1 MMTITRIPHRQR
13 GRTLIELLVSIALG
27 VLILLGVGTLYLGA
41 NQTTRVTTNVSV
53 MEESAGTIVA
63 LLGASVRRAGYS
75 EIVGQGQD
83 HRTSFLYSGPP
94 LRGCTNQHY
103 GVVAGDPLSF
113 ACGGA
118 AQLAGNDVLVVWY
131 QADSRVTVSQADTP
145 DCLGNTAPLWTV
157 AEPSLAI
164 AVPAVGALPASQI
177 RLVRNIFYVDP
188 AGNLMCEG
196 SGNAAPQPLVPGVE
210 QFRVFYGFD
219 DVANAPSN
227 RVSVVAEPVARSLR
241 DAAFIDAQPVTGN
254 VSGWNFVVS
263 VHVCVVLRSQEVGV
277 RVGTATYQPCPADAV
292 EAAGDVPA
300 VAPPGDGAFRRAF
313 NQVFTLR
320 SRSTPAPLG

>member
-1 MMTITRIPHRQR
+1 MMTTSRIPHWQR

-27 VLILLGVGTLYLGA
+27 LLILLGVGTLYLGA

-75 EIVGQGQD
+75 EIAGVGQD
-83 HRTSFLYSGPP
+83 RRTSFLYDGPH
-94 LRGCTNQHY
+94 LQGCRNQHY
-103 GVVAGDPLSF
+103 AVTAGDPLSF

-131 QADSRVTVSQADTP
+131 QADNRVAAAQADTL

-157 AEPSLAI
+157 AEPTLAN
-164 AVPAVGALPASQI
+164 AVPVVGALPAGQI
-177 RLVRNIFYVDP
+177 RLVRNVFYVDA

-219 DVANAPSN
+219 DVAYANPTA
-227 RVSVVAEPVARSLR
+227 VVAEPVARSLR
-241 DAAFIDAQPVTGN
+241 DAAFLDAQPGLGN
-254 VSGWNFVVS
+254 LNAWDFVVS

-300 VAPPGDGAFRRAF
+300 VAPPADGAFRRAF